1 MKAVQQAANNA
12 KLPPKKR
19 ARETHL
25 KAVHERKKPKILK
38 VVSDDSDSE
47 SDSSSEEEIEEIT
60 TEGKESCI
68 QLC

>member
-1 MKAVQQAANNA
+1 M
-12 KLPPKKR
+12 
-19 ARETHL
+19 
-25 KAVHERKKPKILK
+25 HERKKPKILK

-68 QLC
+68 QLCWKNSKQVLKLMENLKKNRF